1 MPRTSFDA
9 KTSLVCTRVT
19 PYIKQILE
27 QQASREGL
35 TASEWVRN
43 LIIKELK
50 EENGGL
56 MALSEVVLETNKRR
70 PGMVIAPGYIVKAVE
85 KLENEKLIP
94 GIKKLKSGSE
104 IVEFFP
110 VSMTT
115 DGMEILSVAAKKG
128 WTTLEEVILKT
139 EWNRER
145 AKRALEAL
153 KKAGIARLD
162 KSYSEGE
169 KYYFPGLGGH

>member
-50 EENGGL
+50 EEDL
-56 MALSEVVLETNKRR
+56 LQ
-70 PGMVIAPGYIVKAVE
+70 MV
-85 KLENEKLIP
+85 
-94 GIKKLKSGSE
+94 
-104 IVEFFP
+104 F
-110 VSMTT
+110 
-115 DGMEILSVAAKKG
+115 
-128 WTTLEEVILKT
+128 KT
-139 EWNRER
+139 PKIRS
-145 AKRALEAL
+145 
-153 KKAGIARLD
+153 ID
-162 KSYSEGE
+162 
-169 KYYFPGLGGH
+169 

>member
-50 EENGGL
+50 EENL
-56 MALSEVVLETNKRR
+56 LQ
-70 PGMVIAPGYIVKAVE
+70 MVFKTPKIR
-85 KLENEKLIP
+85 
-94 GIKKLKSGSE
+94 
-104 IVEFFP
+104 
-110 VSMTT
+110 
-115 DGMEILSVAAKKG
+115 SV
-128 WTTLEEVILKT
+128 
-139 EWNRER
+139 
-145 AKRALEAL
+145 
-153 KKAGIARLD
+153 D
-162 KSYSEGE
+162 
-169 KYYFPGLGGH
+169 

>member
-50 EENGGL
+50 EENL
-56 MALSEVVLETNKRR
+56 L
-70 PGMVIAPGYIVKAVE
+70 
-85 KLENEKLIP
+85 
-94 GIKKLKSGSE
+94 
-104 IVEFFP
+104 
-110 VSMTT
+110 
-115 DGMEILSVAAKKG
+115 
-128 WTTLEEVILKT
+128 
-139 EWNRER
+139 
-145 AKRALEAL
+145 
-153 KKAGIARLD
+153 
-162 KSYSEGE
+162 
-169 KYYFPGLGGH
+169 

>member
-50 EENGGL
+50 EENL
-56 MALSEVVLETNKRR
+56 LQ
-70 PGMVIAPGYIVKAVE
+70 MVFKTPKIR
-85 KLENEKLIP
+85 
-94 GIKKLKSGSE
+94 GI
-104 IVEFFP
+104 
-110 VSMTT
+110 
-115 DGMEILSVAAKKG
+115 D
-128 WTTLEEVILKT
+128 
-139 EWNRER
+139 
-145 AKRALEAL
+145 
-153 KKAGIARLD
+153 
-162 KSYSEGE
+162 
-169 KYYFPGLGGH
+169 

>member
-50 EENGGL
+50 EENL
-56 MALSEVVLETNKRR
+56 LQ
-70 PGMVIAPGYIVKAVE
+70 MV
-85 KLENEKLIP
+85 
-94 GIKKLKSGSE
+94 
-104 IVEFFP
+104 F
-110 VSMTT
+110 
-115 DGMEILSVAAKKG
+115 
-128 WTTLEEVILKT
+128 KT
-139 EWNRER
+139 PKIRN
-145 AKRALEAL
+145 
-153 KKAGIARLD
+153 ID
-162 KSYSEGE
+162 
-169 KYYFPGLGGH
+169 

>member
-50 EENGGL
+50 EENL
-56 MALSEVVLETNKRR
+56 LQ
-70 PGMVIAPGYIVKAVE
+70 MV
-85 KLENEKLIP
+85 
-94 GIKKLKSGSE
+94 
-104 IVEFFP
+104 F
-110 VSMTT
+110 
-115 DGMEILSVAAKKG
+115 
-128 WTTLEEVILKT
+128 KT
-139 EWNRER
+139 PKIRS
-145 AKRALEAL
+145 
-153 KKAGIARLD
+153 ID
-162 KSYSEGE
+162 
-169 KYYFPGLGGH
+169 

>member
-50 EENGGL
+50 AEDL
-56 MALSEVVLETNKRR
+56 LQ
-70 PGMVIAPGYIVKAVE
+70 MV
-85 KLENEKLIP
+85 
-94 GIKKLKSGSE
+94 
-104 IVEFFP
+104 F
-110 VSMTT
+110 
-115 DGMEILSVAAKKG
+115 
-128 WTTLEEVILKT
+128 KT
-139 EWNRER
+139 PKIRN
-145 AKRALEAL
+145 
-153 KKAGIARLD
+153 ID
-162 KSYSEGE
+162 
-169 KYYFPGLGGH
+169 